1 MTIPAIGSLEAL
13 SALSPSTGA
22 AAKVGSEAPAGGTL
36 SVEEGEKAKGS
47 FGNALAKALNSL
59 EGSQSSAEVAAAE
72 VATGTTANPEAAIV
86 KVQNA
91 ELEMQLASQM
101 RAKASEA
108 LQTILQT
115 QV

>member
-1 MTIPAIGSLEAL
+1 MTIPPIGSLEAL
-13 SALSPSTGA
+13 SALSPSAGPASKTGM
-22 AAKVGSEAPAGGTL
+22 EAEGAGTL
-36 SVEEGEKAKGS
+36 GVEAGEKSTGS
-47 FGNALAKALNSL
+47 FGNALAHALNAL
-59 EGSQSSAEVAAAE
+59 ESSQASGEVAAAE
-72 VATGTTANPEAAIV
+72 VATGSTSNPEAAIV

>member
-1 MTIPAIGSLEAL
+1 MTIPPIGSLEAL
-13 SALSPSTGA
+13 SALTPSSGPSVKA
-22 AAKVGSEAPAGGTL
+22 GKEAEAGGAL
-36 SVEEGEKAKGS
+36 GIEEGAQANGS

-72 VATGTTANPEAAIV
+72 VATGTTSNPEAAVV